1 MTDDH
6 GAAALAER
14 LEASPTFHGLTL
26 RYGRFNG
33 AWWDRF
39 AAEVLGEHGVFLPD
53 DREPTWHHSPDAPP
67 DHFCEDCD
75 FQRAEVEWLRAALQA
90 IAEDDDLVK
99 ASGGA
104 WGQQAY
110 ERRRDIAR
118 AALSPETR

>member
-1 MTDDH
+1 MTDT
-6 GAAALAER
+6 ALLRALLADATER
-14 LEASPTFHGLTL
+14 PWHTGSEIDPKQVYVYFPPHFIPITLADSVLIVEAVNS
-26 RYGRFNG
+26 
-33 AWWDRF
+33 
-39 AAEVLGEHGVFLPD
+39 LPD
-53 DREPTWHHSPDAPP
+53 LLDELGR
-67 DHFCEDCD
+67 
-75 FQRAEVEWLRAALQA
+75 LRTALQA

>member
-1 MTDDH
+1 MTDT
-6 GAAALAER
+6 ALLRALLADATER
-14 LEASPTFHGLTL
+14 PWHTGSEIDPKQVYVYFPPHFIPITLADSVLIVEAVNS
-26 RYGRFNG
+26 
-33 AWWDRF
+33 
-39 AAEVLGEHGVFLPD
+39 LPD
-53 DREPTWHHSPDAPP
+53 LLDELG
-67 DHFCEDCD
+67 
-75 FQRAEVEWLRAALQA
+75 WLRTALQA